1 MSNKVSIDW
10 KQILLAH
17 FRDHSGDL
25 HFTDAEQVEAT
36 QPHMPGYLIS
46 VGVGKGIRQQ
56 KPSSSIVIYSRVFS
70 IV

>member
-17 FRDHSGDL
+17 FWDHSVDL